1 MQSVRSVVHKE
12 SFPVATRASRDPQ
25 PQFLRKPAKDAELA
39 HAMKSGIPH
48 SNATGSRKSS
58 PVMDVGDALQRLDHD
73 EELFAEIAQIFL
85 EDSPGMLQLIHEA
98 VAQADGRSLQRAAH
112 SLKGL
117 SAALSA
123 QPVAAASYRLEQMGA
138 TGNFTDAAKA
148 AAEVDDRVEELN
160 VAVHDYLQGRR

>member
-1 MQSVRSVVHKE
+1 
-12 SFPVATRASRDPQ
+12 
-25 PQFLRKPAKDAELA
+25 
-39 HAMKSGIPH
+39 
-48 SNATGSRKSS
+48 
-58 PVMDVGDALQRLDHD
+58 
-73 EELFAEIAQIFL
+73 
-85 EDSPGMLQLIHEA
+85 MLQLIHEA

-138 TGNFTDAAKA
+138 AGNFTDAAKA

-160 VAVHDYLQGRR
+160 AAVHDYLQGRR